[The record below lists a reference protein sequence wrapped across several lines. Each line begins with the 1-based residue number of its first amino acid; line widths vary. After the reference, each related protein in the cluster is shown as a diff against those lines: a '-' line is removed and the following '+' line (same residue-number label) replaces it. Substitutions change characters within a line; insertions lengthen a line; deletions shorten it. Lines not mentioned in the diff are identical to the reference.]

1 MTLGQKLRQ
10 TRLSKGLS
18 QSQVAGDCVTR
29 NMLSQIENDQA
40 SPSMR
45 TLEHLAQALGVS
57 VGWLLSDE
65 QTDAAMERMRRARAL
80 FRERKYEECLALFA
94 QDAPGDDET
103 LLLCSIAAEAL
114 AGQMLL
120 DETISRAKELAG
132 RALEWNRKSLY
143 VSAQVQT
150 GALDVL
156 ARIAILEKNP
166 DEAVERY
173 KACYL
178 EGQNTVRY
186 HFTMARFHLQQEHI
200 QAAEREIWSIAEL
213 PEASRAEYL
222 ILRGK
227 IAAKR
232 EQYENA
238 ALYFHQAEEIPLGR
252 MLERELYEG
261 LEVCCREMGDYQQAY
276 LYASKQLAM
285 QKERERED
293 AL

>member
-65 QTDAAMERMRRARAL
+65 QTDATMERMRRARTL
-80 FRERKYEECLALFA
+80 FRERNFEGCLALFA
-94 QDAPGDDET
+94 QDEPGDDET
-103 LLLCSIAAEAL
+103 LLLRSMAAGEL
-114 AGQMLL
+114 AGQLLL
-120 DETISRAKELAG
+120 DEQISRAKELA
-132 RALEWNRKSLY
+132 ALSLEWNRKSLY
-143 VSAQVQT
+143 GTAQAQIM
-150 GALDVL
+150 ALDVL
-156 ARIAILEKNP
+156 ARAAILENCP

-173 KACYL
+173 RASYL
-178 EGQNTVRY
+178 EGQNAVRY

-213 PEASRAEYL
+213 PEASRGEYL

-238 ALYFHQAEEIPLGR
+238 ALYFHQAEELSLGR

-261 LEVCCREMGDYQQAY
+261 LEICCRELGDYQQAY

-285 QKERERED
+285 QKEKGS
-293 AL
+293 AP

>member
-10 TRLSKGLS
+10 IRLSKGLS

-65 QTDAAMERMRRARAL
+65 QTDAAMERMRRARTL
-80 FRERKYEECLALFA
+80 FRERNFEGCLALFA
-94 QDAPGDDET
+94 QDEPGDDET
-103 LLLCSIAAEAL
+103 LLLRSMAAGEL
-114 AGQMLL
+114 AEQLLL
-120 DETISRAKELAG
+120 DEQISRAKELA
-132 RALEWNRKSLY
+132 ALSLEWNRKSLY
-143 VSAQVQT
+143 GTAQAQIM
-150 GALDVL
+150 ALDVL
-156 ARIAILEKNP
+156 ARAAILENCP

-173 KACYL
+173 RASYL
-178 EGQNTVRY
+178 EGQNAVRY

-213 PEASRAEYL
+213 PEASRGEYL

-238 ALYFHQAEEIPLGR
+238 ALYFHQAEELSLGR

-261 LEVCCREMGDYQQAY
+261 LEICCRELGDYQQAY

-285 QKERERED
+285 QKEKGS
-293 AL
+293 AP

>member
-65 QTDAAMERMRRARAL
+65 QTDAAMERLRRARAL
-80 FRERKYEECLALFA
+80 FRERNFEGCLALFA
-94 QDAPGDDET
+94 QDEPGDDET
-103 LLLCSIAAEAL
+103 LLLRSMAAGEL
-114 AGQMLL
+114 AEQLLL
-120 DETISRAKELAG
+120 DEQISRAKELA
-132 RALEWNRKSLY
+132 ALSLEWNRKSLY
-143 VSAQVQT
+143 GTAQAQIM
-150 GALDVL
+150 ALDVL
-156 ARIAILEKNP
+156 ARAAILENCP

-173 KACYL
+173 RASYL
-178 EGQNTVRY
+178 EGQNAVRY

-213 PEASRAEYL
+213 PEASRGEYL

-238 ALYFHQAEEIPLGR
+238 ALYFHQAEELSLGR

-261 LEVCCREMGDYQQAY
+261 LEICCRELGDYQQAY

-285 QKERERED
+285 QKEKGS
-293 AL
+293 AP

>member
-29 NMLSQIENDQA
+29 NMLSQIENDLA

-65 QTDAAMERMRRARAL
+65 QTDAAMERMRRARTL
-80 FRERKYEECLALFA
+80 FREKNFSGCLALFA
-94 QDAPGDDET
+94 QDAPEDDET
-103 LLLCSIAAEAL
+103 LLLCSIAAGAL
-114 AGQMLL
+114 AGQMLM
-120 DETISRAKELAG
+120 DEKIVRAKELAAL
-132 RALEWNRKSLY
+132 ALEWNRKSLY
-143 VSAQVQT
+143 ESAQVQT
-150 GALDVL
+150 GALDIL
-156 ARIAILEKNP
+156 ARCAILEKNA

-173 KACYL
+173 KAYYI
-178 EGQNTVRY
+178 ERQSAVRY

-200 QAAEREIWSIAEL
+200 QAAEREIWSIADL
-213 PEASRAEYL
+213 PECSRAEYL

-238 ALYFHQAEEIPLGR
+238 ALYFHQAEELPLGR
-252 MLERELYEG
+252 MLEHELYEG
-261 LEVCCREMGDYQQAY
+261 LEVCCRELGDYQQAY
-276 LYASKQLAM
+276 LYASKQLSM
-285 QKERERED
+285 QKERKTGD
-293 AL
+293 AP

>member
-18 QSQVAGDCVTR
+18 QSQVAGGCVTR

-45 TLEHLAQALGVS
+45 TLEHLARALDVS

-65 QTDAAMERMRRARAL
+65 QTDAALEKMRRARTL
-80 FRERKYEECLALFA
+80 FREEDYAGCLALFA
-94 QDAPGDDET
+94 QDAPSGDEM
-103 LLLCSIAAEAL
+103 LLLCSQGAGMRAQQAL
-114 AGQMLL
+114 
-120 DETISRAKELAG
+120 D
-132 RALEWNRKSLY
+132 WNRRSLY
-143 VSAQVQT
+143 ASAQVQMQ
-150 GALDVL
+150 ALDVL
-156 ARIAILEKNP
+156 ARCAIQEKQA

-173 KACYL
+173 RTFYL
-178 EGQNTVRY
+178 ERQSAVRY

-213 PEASRAEYL
+213 PDAQRAEYL

-227 IAAKR
+227 IAARR

-238 ALYFHQAEEIPLGR
+238 ALYFHQAQELPLQR
-252 MLERELYEG
+252 LLERELYEG
-261 LEVCCREMGDYQQAY
+261 LEVCCRELGDYQQAY

-285 QKERERED
+285 QKETGKETRT
-293 AL
+293 

>member
-65 QTDAAMERMRRARAL
+65 QTDAAMERMRRARTL
-80 FRERKYEECLALFA
+80 FRERNFEGCLALFA
-94 QDAPGDDET
+94 QDEPGDDET
-103 LLLCSIAAEAL
+103 LLLRSMAAGEL
-114 AGQMLL
+114 AEQLLL
-120 DETISRAKELAG
+120 DEQISRAKELA
-132 RALEWNRKSLY
+132 ALSLEWNRKSLY
-143 VSAQVQT
+143 GTAQAQIM
-150 GALDVL
+150 ALDVL
-156 ARIAILEKNP
+156 ARAAILENCP

-173 KACYL
+173 RASYL
-178 EGQNTVRY
+178 EGQNAVRY

-213 PEASRAEYL
+213 PEASRGEYL

-238 ALYFHQAEEIPLGR
+238 ALYFHQAEELSLGR

-261 LEVCCREMGDYQQAY
+261 LEICCRELGDYQQAY

-285 QKERERED
+285 QKEKGS
-293 AL
+293 AP

>member
-65 QTDAAMERMRRARAL
+65 QTDAVMERMRRSRAL
-80 FRERKYEECLALFA
+80 FRERKYEECLALFE

-103 LLLCSIAAEAL
+103 LLLCSMAAEAL

-143 VSAQVQT
+143 ASAQVQT

-156 ARIAILEKNP
+156 ARIAILEKHP

-178 EGQNTVRY
+178 AGQNAVRY

-261 LEVCCREMGDYQQAY
+261 LEVCCRE
-276 LYASKQLAM
+276 L
-285 QKERERED
+285 
-293 AL
+293 

>member
-65 QTDAAMERMRRARAL
+65 QTDAAMERMRRARTL
-80 FRERKYEECLALFA
+80 FRERNFEGCLALFA
-94 QDAPGDDET
+94 QDEPGDDET
-103 LLLCSIAAEAL
+103 LLLRSMAAGEL
-114 AGQMLL
+114 AGQLLL
-120 DETISRAKELAG
+120 DEQISRAKELA
-132 RALEWNRKSLY
+132 ALSLEWNRKSLY
-143 VSAQVQT
+143 GTAQAQIM
-150 GALDVL
+150 ALDVL
-156 ARIAILEKNP
+156 ARAAILENCP

-173 KACYL
+173 RASYL
-178 EGQNTVRY
+178 EGQNAVRY

-213 PEASRAEYL
+213 PEESRGEYL

-227 IAAKR
+227 IAIRR
-232 EQYENA
+232 EQFENA
-238 ALYFHQAEEIPLGR
+238 ALYLHQAEELELGR
-252 MLERELYEG
+252 ALERELYQG
-261 LEVCCREMGDYQQAY
+261 LEVCCRELGDYQQAY

-285 QKERERED
+285 QKGE
-293 AL
+293 AT

>member
-1 MTLGQKLRQ
+1 
-10 TRLSKGLS
+10 
-18 QSQVAGDCVTR
+18 
-29 NMLSQIENDQA
+29 
-40 SPSMR
+40 
-45 TLEHLAQALGVS
+45 
-57 VGWLLSDE
+57 
-65 QTDAAMERMRRARAL
+65 
-80 FRERKYEECLALFA
+80 
-94 QDAPGDDET
+94 
-103 LLLCSIAAEAL
+103 
-114 AGQMLL
+114 MLL
-120 DETISRAKELAG
+120 DENISRAKSLPG

-143 VSAQVQT
+143 ASAQVQT

-261 LEVCCREMGDYQQAY
+261 LEVCCRELGDYQQAY

>member
-10 TRLSKGLS
+10 IRLSKGLS

-114 AGQMLL
+114 AG
-120 DETISRAKELAG
+120 

-143 VSAQVQT
+143 ASAQVQT

-261 LEVCCREMGDYQQAY
+261 LEVCCRELGDYQQAY

>member
-65 QTDAAMERMRRARAL
+65 QTDAAMERMRRARTL
-80 FRERKYEECLALFA
+80 LRERNFEGCLALFA
-94 QDAPGDDET
+94 QDEPGDDET
-103 LLLCSIAAEAL
+103 LLLRSMAAGEL
-114 AGQMLL
+114 AGQLLL
-120 DETISRAKELAG
+120 DEQISRAKELA
-132 RALEWNRKSLY
+132 ALSLEWNRKSLY
-143 VSAQVQT
+143 GTAQAQIT
-150 GALDVL
+150 ALDVL
-156 ARIAILEKNP
+156 ARAAILENCP

-173 KACYL
+173 RASYL
-178 EGQNTVRY
+178 EGQNAVRY

-213 PEASRAEYL
+213 PEASRGEYL

-238 ALYFHQAEEIPLGR
+238 ALYFHQAEELSLGR

-261 LEVCCREMGDYQQAY
+261 LEICCRELGDYQQAY

-285 QKERERED
+285 QKEKGS
-293 AL
+293 AP

>member
-1 MTLGQKLRQ
+1 M
-10 TRLSKGLS
+10 
-18 QSQVAGDCVTR
+18 
-29 NMLSQIENDQA
+29 
-40 SPSMR
+40 
-45 TLEHLAQALGVS
+45 
-57 VGWLLSDE
+57 GWLLSDE

-94 QDAPGDDET
+94 AGRAGRRRDA
-103 LLLCSIAAEAL
+103 AAVLNRGGSACR
-114 AGQMLL
+114 ADASGR
-120 DETISRAKELAG
+120 DYFPAKELAG

-143 VSAQVQT
+143 ASAQVQT

-232 EQYENA
+232 EQYE
-238 ALYFHQAEEIPLGR
+238 
-252 MLERELYEG
+252 MLRSIFIRRRKFRLEG
-261 LEVCCREMGDYQQAY
+261 CSSESSTKA
-276 LYASKQLAM
+276 
-285 QKERERED
+285 
-293 AL
+293 

>member
-65 QTDAAMERMRRARAL
+65 QTDATMERMRRARTL
-80 FRERKYEECLALFA
+80 FRERNFEGCLALFV
-94 QDAPGDDET
+94 QDEPGDDET
-103 LLLCSIAAEAL
+103 LLLRSMAAGEL
-114 AGQMLL
+114 AGQLLL
-120 DETISRAKELAG
+120 DEQISRAKELA
-132 RALEWNRKSLY
+132 ALSLEWNRKSLY
-143 VSAQVQT
+143 GTAQAQIM
-150 GALDVL
+150 ALDVL
-156 ARIAILEKNP
+156 ARAAILENCP

-173 KACYL
+173 RASYL
-178 EGQNTVRY
+178 EGQNAVRY

-213 PEASRAEYL
+213 PEASRGEYL

-238 ALYFHQAEEIPLGR
+238 ALYFHQAEELSLGR

-261 LEVCCREMGDYQQAY
+261 LEICCRELGDYQQAY

-285 QKERERED
+285 QKEKGS
-293 AL
+293 AP